1 MKRDVM
7 ADEDN
12 LRRQGIG
19 FSDDIQSKIGTQ
31 LKSIYDSVLDEP
43 VPDRIAMLLQQLEE
57 ASPADSGRERNNDG

>member
-1 MKRDVM
+1 M

-12 LRRQGIG
+12 LRRKGIG
-19 FSDDIQSKIGTQ
+19 FSDEIQSKIGTQ

-57 ASPADSGRERNNDG
+57 ASPAGTGEGRKHDG

>member
-1 MKRDVM
+1 M